1 MIYLDSAATCFHR
14 PPEVLQ
20 AVTEAMNSFGNPSR
34 GGCRPSLQASRMVFQ
49 AREALNLL
57 FDGDGPEQ
65 VAFSANATESLNMVI
80 KGLLKPGDLAVT
92 TVMEHNSVLRPLY
105 EMEKQGVALLLAD
118 CDEKGR
124 LLYEDLEK
132 KIQRG
137 AKLAVVTH
145 ASNVTGNRNDL
156 RRIGKICRENGT
168 ILIVDA
174 SQTAGIFPI
183 SMKEDAI
190 DVVCFTGHKSLM
202 GPQGTGGLCVR
213 KGVEI
218 QPLLSGGSG
227 ILTFEKEQPSAM
239 PVRLEAGTLNTHG
252 LAGLLAGVRYLM
264 EEERRKKF
272 QEKELRLA
280 DLFYRELKDCPEF
293 FFYGDP
299 DGELRAPVLSLNLG
313 SEDSGEVSD
322 WLFQEYGICTRPG
335 GHCAPLMH
343 RFFHTEKQGMVRFS
357 FSHGNTEEEVYRAAA
372 ALKEMS
378 LS

>member
-1 MIYLDSAATCFHR
+1 
-14 PPEVLQ
+14 
-20 AVTEAMNSFGNPSR
+20 
-34 GGCRPSLQASRMVFQ
+34 MVFQ

-65 VAFSANATESLNMVI
+65 VAFSANATESLNMAV

-105 EMEKQGVALLLAD
+105 EMKKQGVALLLAD

-124 LLYEDLEK
+124 LLYEDLEE
-132 KIQRG
+132 KIRKG

-156 RRIGKICRENGT
+156 QRIGKICRENGT
-168 ILIVDA
+168 LLIVDA

-264 EEERRKKF
+264 EEERRKEF

-280 DLFYRELKDCPEF
+280 DLFYRELKDSPEF
-293 FFYGDP
+293 LFYGDP

-343 RFFHTEKQGMVRFS
+343 RLFHTEKQGMVRFS
-357 FSHGNTEEEVYRAAA
+357 FSHGNTEEEVHRAAA

>member
-1 MIYLDSAATCFHR
+1 M
-14 PPEVLQ
+14 
-20 AVTEAMNSFGNPSR
+20 AV
-34 GGCRPSLQASRMVFQ
+34 
-49 AREALNLL
+49 
-57 FDGDGPEQ
+57 
-65 VAFSANATESLNMVI
+65 

-105 EMEKQGVALLLAD
+105 EMKKQGVALLLAD

-124 LLYEDLEK
+124 LLYEDPEEK
-132 KIQRG
+132 IRKG

-168 ILIVDA
+168 LLIVDA

-264 EEERRKKF
+264 EEERRKEF

-293 FFYGDP
+293 LFYGDP
-299 DGELRAPVLSLNLG
+299 DGERRTPVLSLNLG
-313 SEDSGEVSD
+313 SEDSGEVRD

-343 RFFHTEKQGMVRFS
+343 RLFHTEKQGMVRFS
-357 FSHGNTEEEVYRAAA
+357 FSHGNTEEEVHRAAA

>member
-34 GGCRPSLQASRMVFQ
+34 GGCGPSLQASRMVFQ
-49 AREALNLL
+49 TREALNLL

-65 VAFSANATESLNMVI
+65 VAFSANATESLNMAV

-124 LLYEDLEK
+124 LLYEDLEE
-132 KIQRG
+132 KIRKG

-168 ILIVDA
+168 LLIVDA

-264 EEERRKKF
+264 EEERRKEF

-293 FFYGDP
+293 LFYGDP

-343 RFFHTEKQGMVRFS
+343 RLFHTEKQGMVRFS
-357 FSHGNTEEEVYRAAA
+357 FSHGNTEEEVHRAAA

>member
-20 AVTEAMNSFGNPSR
+20 AVTEAMNSFGNLSR
-34 GGCRPSLQASRMVFQ
+34 GGCGPSLQASRMVFQ

-65 VAFSANATESLNMVI
+65 VAFSANATESLNTVI

-168 ILIVDA
+168 LLVVDA
-174 SQTAGIFPI
+174 SQTAGIFPV

-264 EEERRKKF
+264 EEERRKEF

-280 DLFYRELKDCPEF
+280 DLFYRELKDCQEF

-343 RFFHTEKQGMVRFS
+343 RLFHTEKQGMVRFS